1 MDEFWEQWNKIPRAG
16 KFLIVIGIWAL
27 AAIGYYF
34 AYYEDQVREF
44 EGLAE
49 QFRQVR
55 RTREKHQAIA
65 RNLPRWEAEIAR
77 LRGELAKAER
87 LLPKKKEIPDLLKR
101 IDDLSKRSGLKLNRF
116 KPLREQNM
124 GFYAK
129 VPMSMEVSGTFYEIV
144 VFFDK
149 VSNLDRIVNIMKI
162 RLERPTLKNQKLILS
177 SRFQIVTYRFTHN
190 KK

>member
-1 MDEFWEQWNKIPRAG
+1 MDEFWDQWNKIPRAG
-16 KFLIVIGIWAL
+16 KFLIVVLLWA
-27 AAIGYYF
+27 AAGIGYYF
-34 AYYEDQVREF
+34 AYYEEQVQQF
-44 EGLAE
+44 EGLAN

-55 RTREKHQAIA
+55 QTREKHQSIA

-101 IDDLSKRSGLKLNRF
+101 IDDLSKRSGLRLNRF
-116 KPLREQNM
+116 KPKKEQTM

-129 VPMSMEVSGTFYEIV
+129 VPMDMEVSGTFYEIV

-149 VSNLDRIVNIMKI
+149 VSNLDRIVNVMKI
-162 RLERPTLKNQKLILS
+162 RLERPALKNQKLVLT
-177 SRFQIVTYRFTHN
+177 SRFQIVTYRFTH